1 MEEEQD
7 IVKRAYLAG
16 YWVGYTGNFE
26 WIGAGNRLKR
36 GVLKAAEEAG
46 LLREALKAYREG
58 KLHGLRTRERE
69 ILERISSKLSSEETS
84 DTVRHSKKA
93 LAVGFPEPASRP
105 GRMIRSIEKVQMLR
119 PTGAIRKRRLL
130 LMPRFLRRG

>member
-16 YWVGYTGNFE
+16 YWVGYTGNSE
-26 WIGAGNRLKR
+26 WVGAGNRLKR

-46 LLREALKAYREG
+46 LLREVLKAYREG

-69 ILERISSKLSSEETS
+69 ILERISSKLSSEETP

-93 LAVGFPEPASRP
+93 LAVGFPEPASP
-105 GRMIRSIEKVQMLR
+105 SGRGIRSIEKVQMLR
-119 PTGAIRKRRLL
+119 PTDAIRRGRLL
-130 LMPRFLRRG
+130 LMPRFVRRG